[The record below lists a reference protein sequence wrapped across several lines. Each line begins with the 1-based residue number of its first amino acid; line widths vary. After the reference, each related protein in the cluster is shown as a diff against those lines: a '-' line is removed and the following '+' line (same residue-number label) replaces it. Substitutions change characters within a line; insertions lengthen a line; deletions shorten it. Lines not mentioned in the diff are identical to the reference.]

1 MYFVALSVKRR
12 CTWKA
17 FEVDMPSSRQS
28 GAKSNGDF
36 CGESENATNT
46 TLYDYSIS
54 KVVLSF
60 VDLDTLISLKSSV
73 TMPEK

>member
-1 MYFVALSVKRR
+1 MYFAALSVIH
-12 CTWKA
+12 A
-17 FEVDMPSSRQS
+17 
-28 GAKSNGDF
+28 GALGKHLKLICPVVGSQVLSLI

-54 KVVLSF
+54 KVILSF